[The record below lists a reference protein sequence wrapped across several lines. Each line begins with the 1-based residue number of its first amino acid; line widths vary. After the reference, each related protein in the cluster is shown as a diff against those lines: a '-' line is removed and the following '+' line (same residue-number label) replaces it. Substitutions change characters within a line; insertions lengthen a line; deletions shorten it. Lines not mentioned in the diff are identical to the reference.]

1 MYIQHVHLLYQTS
14 RVKPSAPPVPNETD
28 TLQFLDEVIA
38 SCDSEPKPYLDDGH
52 ADVDFIGECESL
64 GLFVHKMSAGQE
76 LWCLR
81 TPAPEHTMEQS
92 APTVQIKVGVIRSVS
107 QTAQTSARQLI

>member
-14 RVKPSAPPVPNETD
+14 RVKPSAPPVPNERD

-52 ADVDFIGECESL
+52 ADVDFIGGCESL
-64 GLFVHKMSAGQE
+64 GLYSSSYI
-76 LWCLR
+76 LR
-81 TPAPEHTMEQS
+81 DACMHRLY
-92 APTVQIKVGVIRSVS
+92 IRC
-107 QTAQTSARQLI
+107 QLDRNSDL